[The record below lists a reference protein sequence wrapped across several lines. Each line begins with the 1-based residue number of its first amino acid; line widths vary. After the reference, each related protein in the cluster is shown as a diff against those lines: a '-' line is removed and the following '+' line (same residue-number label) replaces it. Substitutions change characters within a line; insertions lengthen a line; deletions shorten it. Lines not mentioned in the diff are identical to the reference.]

1 MVVKLKI
8 KEIRESKNISIRE
21 LSELTG
27 IERHRLADIESDV
40 DNILFIEMLVI
51 AQNLGITILDLF
63 EAEPIEIGG
72 IGEI

>member
-8 KEIRESKNISIRE
+8 KEARESKNISIRE
-21 LSELTG
+21 LAGLTG
-27 IERHRLADIESDV
+27 IERHRLAEIENNV
-40 DNILFIEMLVI
+40 DEILFIEMLVI

-63 EAEPIEIGG
+63 EAEPFEIQG